1 MFIGAEFSV
10 TPLCGKFNYPVI
22 RSLHVL
28 HSVMKL
34 KNYISVQ

>member
-10 TPLCGKFNYPVI
+10 IPLCGKFNFT
-22 RSLHVL
+22 L